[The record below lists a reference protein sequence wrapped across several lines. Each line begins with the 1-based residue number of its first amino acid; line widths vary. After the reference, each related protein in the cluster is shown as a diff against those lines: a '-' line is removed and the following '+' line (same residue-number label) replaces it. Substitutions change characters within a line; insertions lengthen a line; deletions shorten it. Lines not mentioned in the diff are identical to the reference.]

1 LGGAAALPYQV
12 MDNFVLLGQARLP
25 WIDPDALKSVFLEIS
40 SKAHPDRVVAA
51 NNAERESATA
61 AFAELNAAYTCLQDP
76 KLRVLHL
83 LELELGASPVNVRD
97 IPAGTMDLFLQVGQ
111 ECREADSIIAAK
123 ARQTSPLLQ
132 AQWFEKGM
140 ARSEAL
146 GALQQRIHLRRD
158 ELLAELKFMNDA
170 WNVAPPPSAPDR
182 AAALPLRRLE
192 EIGRELSY
200 ITRWSGQIHER
211 IAQLSF

>member
-1 LGGAAALPYQV
+1 M
-12 MDNFVLLGQARLP
+12 MDNFELLGLARGP
-25 WIDPDALKSVFLEIS
+25 WVDLEALKAGFLEIS
-40 SKAHPDRVVAA
+40 SRAHPDRVAVA
-51 NNAERESATA
+51 NVAERDAATA
-61 AFAELNAAYTCLQDP
+61 AFAELNAAYTCLRDP
-76 KLRVLHL
+76 KSRVLHL
-83 LELELGASPVNVRD
+83 LELELGAPPANVRD

-111 ECREADSIIAAK
+111 ECREADSVLAAK

-140 ARSEAL
+140 ARSEKL

-158 ELLAELKFMNDA
+158 ELLAELKSMNDA
-170 WNVAPPPSAPDR
+170 WNAAPPISSPER
-182 AAALPLRRLE
+182 LAALPLLRLE

-200 ITRWSGQIHER
+200 ITRWSAQIQER

>member
-1 LGGAAALPYQV
+1 
-12 MDNFVLLGQARLP
+12 MDNFALLGQARRP
-25 WIDPDALKSVFLEIS
+25 WIDPEALKSVFLEIS
-40 SKAHPDRVVAA
+40 SKAHPDRVVAV
-51 NNAERESATA
+51 NDSERESATTA
-61 AFAELNAAYTCLQDP
+61 YAELNAAYTCLRDP

-83 LELELGASPVNVRD
+83 LELELGGSPANVRD

-111 ECREADSIIAAK
+111 ECREADSIVAAK

-140 ARSEAL
+140 ARSEML
-146 GALQQRIHLRRD
+146 WALQQRIHLRRD
-158 ELLAELKFMNDA
+158 ELLAELKSMNDA
-170 WNVAPPPSAPDR
+170 WNAAPPISSPARSAV
-182 AAALPLRRLE
+182 LPLRRLE

-200 ITRWSGQIHER
+200 ITRWSAQIQER